1 MSITRDFLLQLSL
14 VIVPFG
20 IYLAYLFGHIRIK
33 KHIRIFLTALW
44 GSSIILCISFPVS
57 YGYNMNHDF
66 RIVPLLIGT
75 LYGGRK
81 TGIILAALIILY
93 RLYIYGAHIASLITF
108 LAIIIGFSPI
118 LYFQKKFEN
127 SSKGNRIKLA
137 IMLAGFYCLVGA
149 SLVGL
154 FRGISA
160 ESITVQ
166 IAHFG
171 LAAGF
176 AWLMVVLIENMAE
189 IYTMRK
195 ELHNAERLRLI
206 GDLTGVFAHEIRNP
220 MQVARGFLQL
230 LDTPDLP
237 ASTKKHYIKLSIEEL
252 DQAND
257 IIREFLLLGKP
268 STENNEDVDVGIQLE
283 RTVNLIQNYAS
294 SKNVSIETKIDV
306 NCMINGNTQRLN
318 QFLLNIMKNAIEAM
332 PDGGTIVASC
342 FFADDSYIEIRIK
355 DEGIGMSKHE
365 VERLGSPY
373 YSLKESGTGLGMMV
387 SFQIIESF
395 AGKLHVFSE
404 KDIGTEVVARIPGV
418 RRSMNKP
425 V

>member
-1 MSITRDFLLQLSL
+1 LSIIRDFLLQFSL

-20 IYLAYLFGHIRIK
+20 IYIAYLFGHLRIK
-33 KHIRIFLTALW
+33 KHIHIFLLALW
-44 GSSIILCISFPVS
+44 GSSIMLCISFPVS
-57 YGYNMNHDF
+57 YGNSMNHDF

-81 TGIILAALIILY
+81 TGVILAALVILY
-93 RLYIYGAHIASLITF
+93 RLYFYGVNVGSIISF

-118 LYFQKKFEN
+118 LYFQKKFEK
-127 SSKGNRIKLA
+127 SSKGNRIKIA
-137 IMLAGFYCLVGA
+137 IMLSGFYCLTGA
-149 SLVGL
+149 SLVGI
-154 FRGISA
+154 FRGVSA
-160 ESITVQ
+160 ESIIVQ

-171 LAAGF
+171 VAAGF
-176 AWLMVVLIENMAE
+176 AWLMIVLIENMAE

-195 ELHNAERLRLI
+195 EIHNAERLRLI

-237 ASTKKHYIKLSIEEL
+237 ASTKKQYIKLSIEEL

-268 STENNEDVDVGIQLE
+268 PAESNEDVNVGNQLE
-283 RTVNLIQNYAS
+283 RTVKLIQNYAL

-306 NCMINGNTQRLN
+306 DCMINGNTQRLN
-318 QFLLNIMKNAIEAM
+318 QFLLNIMKNAIESM
-332 PDGGTIVASC
+332 PDGGTMVASC
-342 FFADDSYIEIRIK
+342 YFIDDSHIEIRVK

-404 KDIGTEVVARIPGV
+404 KNKGTEVVAIIPVV
-418 RRSMNKP
+418 R
-425 V
+425 